1 MCFPFSLLVPSS
13 VPHPV
18 SSSSYESPHKITFSW
33 QPLLQSEING
43 QLLGYK
49 VQYQM
54 VAVGG
59 ELVTDSES
67 LTEMVPPDENVFL
80 LSNQSVYTSFRFKVA
95 AVTTAG
101 EGNFSEEVTGGI
113 TVSIVTLLTIFFF
126 FFAMAPWKLQTV
138 LRYLW
143 ASLRLRGRRS
153 LFFDQLIFSFAL
165 HNIETALTL
174 DSSET

>member
-126 FFAMAPWKLQTV
+126 FLRWHLGNYKLSCAIYERACACGV
-138 LRYLW
+138 AARC
-143 ASLRLRGRRS
+143 SLTN
-153 LFFDQLIFSFAL
+153 LFSAL
-165 HNIETALTL
+165 LYTT
-174 DSSET
+174 